1 MTKKWLITLLL
12 LPAMHVGAQ
21 SIRLTRYD
29 APNALYLDADRL
41 YNFNMYERSRFELGL
56 VWVSPSETA
65 AQQRKVF
72 GQWTLTPYIAYGTG
86 DRAWKYGMGT
96 QLRLPGQ
103 HDVRL
108 LLWGYNDV
116 ERAASRRL
124 TDYRMLVQS
133 LNNGIVTSRFVGVKG
148 GGLDLMATLRRG
160 LDVRVGILQTWENYL
175 FDSTGCLYPARDE
188 SQRTP
193 TKMFTEAHARIDWRK
208 CVTLL
213 LRGGRVE
220 EWEQIENSPRYYL
233 QALAQYDADLGKA
246 LRPHLLQVLY
256 YREEYDPDFGGTRMP
271 LLDGLH
277 LFGQLGFASQ
287 EAPYSRMFDLS
298 GTAYAMYFF
307 KQSFLTVRP
316 NRFAANVFA
325 HVCLNYTAPMPLWEL
340 SWSSPH
346 PFLQVNAMWGH
357 LLGQDAE
364 GRRLWE
370 GLPLQAPNKGL
381 LEPATGFDRLVHW
394 GLLDIGF
401 GVAYQ
406 ICPMSANYIYD
417 RIEDNIAF
425 TIVAD
430 FILDRY

>member
-148 GGLDLMATLRRG
+148 GGLDLMATPRRG

-193 TKMFTEAHARIDWRK
+193 TKMFTEAHARIDWQKR
-208 CVTLL
+208 VTLL
-213 LRGGRVE
+213 LRGGRMA
-220 EWEQIENSPRYYL
+220 EWGTEDEAEASPFV
-233 QALAQYDADLGKA
+233 QALAQYDADLGN
-246 LRPHLLQVLY
+246 
-256 YREEYDPDFGGTRMP
+256 T
-271 LLDGLH
+271 GLH
-277 LFGQLGFASQ
+277 LFAQTGYASQ

-346 PFLQVNAMWGH
+346 PFLQVNAMWGY

-430 FILDRY
+430 FILK

>member
-1 MTKKWLITLLL
+1 MRKNWIIALLL
-12 LPAMHVGAQ
+12 LPTLCVEAQ

-29 APNALYLDADRL
+29 APNALYLNADRL

-56 VWVSPSETA
+56 IWVSPSETA

-72 GQWTLTPYIAYGTG
+72 GQWCLTPYIAYGTG
-86 DRAWKYGMGT
+86 DNAWKYGMGA
-96 QLRLPGQ
+96 QLRLPGRG
-103 HDVRL
+103 DVRL
-108 LLWGYNDV
+108 LAWGYNDV
-116 ERAASRRL
+116 ERAASRQL
-124 TDYRMLVQS
+124 SDYRMLIQS
-133 LNNGIVTSRFVGVKG
+133 LNDGIVTSRFVGVKG
-148 GGLDLMATLRRG
+148 GGLDLVATPRRG

-193 TKMFTEAHARIDWRK
+193 TKMFTEAHARIDWQKR
-208 CVTLL
+208 VTLL
-213 LRGGRVE
+213 LRGGRVA
-220 EWEQIENSPRYYL
+220 EWETEDEAEASPFV
-233 QALAQYDADLGKA
+233 QALAQYDADLGN
-246 LRPHLLQVLY
+246 
-256 YREEYDPDFGGTRMP
+256 T
-271 LLDGLH
+271 GLH
-277 LFGQLGFASQ
+277 LFAQTGYASQ

-307 KQSFLTVRP
+307 KHSFLTVRP

-325 HVCLNYTAPMPLWEL
+325 HVCLNYTAPLPLWEL
-340 SWSSPH
+340 SWSAPH

-357 LLGQDAE
+357 LLGQDAQ
-364 GRRLWE
+364 GQRLWE

-406 ICPMSANYIYD
+406 ICPTTANYIYD

-430 FILDRY
+430 FILK